1 MKFFRALASRLRGL
15 LSPHHAEADFSA
27 ELDAHLDLAVDEGM
41 RAGLTPAEARRRA
54 LIRLGGAEQPRQ
66 LHRERRT
73 LPILESL
80 LRDLRSSLRT
90 LAKHPA
96 ITAIAIL
103 SIGLGI
109 GANATIFSM
118 VSRFILRPAPMGD
131 PTTLLALHTTH
142 DGDRCCN
149 SFSGPLYADLRDQA
163 RSFSG
168 VAAYNELI
176 PASISGNG
184 EPERVWGQGVT
195 TNFFNVLQMPM
206 VVGRGF
212 TLEEANAPH
221 VVLGSALWRRRFNS
235 DPDIAGKSVTLSG
248 RTFTVIG
255 VAPPEFHGADQILY
269 TEFWVPL
276 GVVQELVPNLPDASS

>member
-80 LRDLRSSLRT
+80 LRDLRSSLRS

-118 VSRFILRPAPMGD
+118 VSRFVLRPAPVGD
-131 PTTLLALHTTH
+131 PATLLTLLTWQK
-142 DGDRCCN
+142 GDNCCN
-149 SFSGPLYADLRDQA
+149 RFSWPLYLDIKQDAKSFSD
-163 RSFSG
+163 
-168 VAAYNELI
+168 VAGYDELL
-176 PASISGNG
+176 PAS
-184 EPERVWGQGVT
+184 
-195 TNFFNVLQMPM
+195 
-206 VVGRGF
+206 
-212 TLEEANAPH
+212 
-221 VVLGSALWRRRFNS
+221 
-235 DPDIAGKSVTLSG
+235 
-248 RTFTVIG
+248 
-255 VAPPEFHGADQILY
+255 
-269 TEFWVPL
+269 
-276 GVVQELVPNLPDASS
+276 